1 MFVVAAAL
9 IDPGGTQ
16 VLIQRRAERAHH
28 GGLWEFPGGKIES
41 GEGPEAALVRE
52 LHEELGI
59 VVDPAALAPVSF
71 ASDGA
76 GDRRDGTGSVLTH
89 IILLYACRSWSG
101 EAAGL
106 DGAATRWVAAA
117 ELGAQA
123 MPPLDIP
130 LAAALVRFLTDR
142 TADGILGLP

>member
-9 IDPGGTQ
+9 IDPGGTK

-28 GGLWEFPGGKIES
+28 GGLWEFPGGKIEP

-59 VVDPAALAPVSF
+59 VVDPAALVPVSF
-71 ASDGA
+71 ASGGA
-76 GDRRDGTGSVLTH
+76 GNEHDSTGSAITH
-89 IILLYACRSWSG
+89 VILLYTCRSWSG
-101 EAAGL
+101 EPAGL
-106 DGAATRWVAAA
+106 DGAATQWVAAA